1 MNQRLFIIF
10 VSVITNL
17 EEMDFTICNKCSS
30 EKQGSFQNGFSKKL
44 LVAVC
49 VVLVVTMCLTP
60 VEARPPHKTRHNKE
74 ERLKNKLMPKEE
86 RIKSKA
92 LPKNVPLHTMLA
104 RKIIKKLKNTRRFFE
119 DARQEVRDSMEHRYG
134 NPKWLP
140 KVKFTEIHNHTY
152 EDLNNGM
159 SKKKFEYVVP
169 KLYKS
174 LVQFKLVWERLGNV
188 TITQLDIHFQQNY
201 AKKRESVIRSTLDE
215 LFKLLTEIEDDMD
228 KANIPKPHININK
241 LNLEDLH
248 KDNVET
254 TLCLRQDMIAIRAY
268 ANTLKKWYW
277 ELRCP
282 DDSNPKLSE
291 QCRRADQALF
301 TKRTP
306 QRNGNSKRHR
316 RQRRHRHFRS
326 IP

>member
-1 MNQRLFIIF
+1 
-10 VSVITNL
+10 
-17 EEMDFTICNKCSS
+17 MDVFLT
-30 EKQGSFQNGFSKKL
+30 GFSKKL

-49 VVLVVTMCLTP
+49 IVLVVAMCLTP

-74 ERLKNKLMPKEE
+74 ERLKNKLIPKEE
-86 RIKSKA
+86 RMKSKA

-152 EDLNNGM
+152 ENLNNGM
-159 SKKKFEYVVP
+159 SKKKFEYIVP

-241 LNLEDLH
+241 LNLEDLQ

-291 QCRRADQALF
+291 QCRRVDQALF

-306 QRNGNSKRHR
+306 QRNGSSKRHR